1 MSSSQT
7 MRLPVLLSISL
18 ITQKE
23 KRMEEWKQ
31 EEFNFNEWQEDD
43 KEIVEDLSDI
53 IVNGRIN
60 IANDWLEFKD

>member
-1 MSSSQT
+1 M
-7 MRLPVLLSISL
+7 LHNL

-31 EEFNFNEWQEDD
+31 QEFDFNEWQEEDF
-43 KEIVEDLSDI
+43 EIVEDLTDI

-60 IANDWLEFKD
+60 IANDWLEFKN